1 VPPSRRLQR
10 LPGQTESQARG
21 SLSACLTSC
30 SHPPGLRGYI
40 GPCLKGSLEIEVLL
54 ISEDA
59 LLDFIRRGVVSAD
72 KRLSR
77 LESEG

>member
-1 VPPSRRLQR
+1 
-10 LPGQTESQARG
+10 LP
-21 SLSACLTSC
+21 SC